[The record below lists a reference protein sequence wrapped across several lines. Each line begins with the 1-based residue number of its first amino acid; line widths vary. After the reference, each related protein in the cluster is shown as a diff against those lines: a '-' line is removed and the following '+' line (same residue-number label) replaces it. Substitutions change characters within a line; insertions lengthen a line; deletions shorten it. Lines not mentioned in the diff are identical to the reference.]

1 MQVYS
6 SRRVLLCSQSSP
18 FSHKTNKVHWAIRA
32 FLSVLPWLP
41 PFGNRALWSKMFS
54 FRLFTG
60 FLYQYNYDTHQLII
74 CGTFSCQIFI
84 SAFWCSERGTLAL
97 PRISLLHSIEYHLI
111 EKSSFKKALL
121 CWWEVKQ
128 LYIMTALHP
137 TWVFFFLVM
146 HSSKSI
152 KHVSRNSQINSM
164 FPNCTFPYQPVYHL
178 YVVLT

>member
-41 PFGNRALWSKMFS
+41 PFGNRALWSEMFS

-60 FLYQYNYDTHQLII
+60 FLYQYNYDAHQLILFWHI
-74 CGTFSCQIFI
+74 LLSDFHFCILVLGKRYVGFAAHFI
-84 SAFWCSERGTLAL
+84 A
-97 PRISLLHSIEYHLI
+97 SIHGLSPHR
-111 EKSSFKKALL
+111 KKLVQKALL

-128 LYIMTALHP
+128 WYIMTALHH